1 MNKNFADDALRG
13 LLGQRVPAW
22 ARYALVLLATAVF
35 AAFAYNARY
44 AKIDEFTGFRAEEL
58 IRFTTVVL
66 AALYALTA
74 AVALHIGRR
83 LNFGAQALF
92 CVVIGVILLAK
103 VSLFDYVSD
112 DYDIFLSGWIYSYSQ
127 MGIKEGLGSYI
138 GSDYTPPYLYLL
150 LLISRV
156 KNYPWQYLVKIVSLA
171 FEALMAYAVA
181 KLAGLKVRGDAGRV
195 VLFCLTLMLPTVV
208 FNGAYWG
215 QCDVIYTS
223 LCLLALYH
231 ALQKRSAWS
240 MTLFGM
246 ALSFKLQTVF
256 FLPTLLP
263 LWLRKDI
270 KLRHLVLIPA
280 AYMAMMIPAFWGGK
294 SLHHVLTVYLAQAG
308 GYNGISINGPSLY
321 NLLPSTM
328 DNGMLYD
335 LFGSMAMALE
345 GYPDLERYA
354 VDGDEPTR
362 LEALGRGVVRAAWPN
377 ADDAP
382 VEDMDIIV
390 ICLHPEA
397 AADFVRAQAGRI
409 RSGALLTDVCGVKRP
424 LFEAVG
430 EVRERTFIYLG
441 GHPMAGRER
450 GGFAHA
456 TADLF
461 RGAHY
466 ILTPD
471 AGVPQESIRLMERL
485 VTFMGCADV
494 VFSDPAAHD
503 ERIAYTS
510 QLMHVMALALCDQHL
525 LFDSYGFE
533 GGSFRGATRAAA
545 LDPKLWC
552 ELFWANKETL
562 ANLTDEL
569 TERLAEYSALLHG
582 DDRAALLERLTV
594 SSDRKK
600 KFDALRGLDASQ
612 KPLFK

>member
-1 MNKNFADDALRG
+1 M
-13 LLGQRVPAW
+13 
-22 ARYALVLLATAVF
+22 
-35 AAFAYNARY
+35 
-44 AKIDEFTGFRAEEL
+44 KIMF
-58 IRFTTVVL
+58 V
-66 AALYALTA
+66 
-74 AVALHIGRR
+74 
-83 LNFGAQALF
+83 
-92 CVVIGVILLAK
+92 
-103 VSLFDYVSD
+103 
-112 DYDIFLSGWIYSYSQ
+112 
-127 MGIKEGLGSYI
+127 GLGLI
-138 GSDYTPPYLYLL
+138 G
-150 LLISRV
+150 
-156 KNYPWQYLVKIVSLA
+156 
-171 FEALMAYAVA
+171 
-181 KLAGLKVRGDAGRV
+181 
-195 VLFCLTLMLPTVV
+195 
-208 FNGAYWG
+208 
-215 QCDVIYTS
+215 
-223 LCLLALYH
+223 
-231 ALQKRSAWS
+231 
-240 MTLFGM
+240 
-246 ALSFKLQTVF
+246 
-256 FLPTLLP
+256 
-263 LWLRKDI
+263 
-270 KLRHLVLIPA
+270 
-280 AYMAMMIPAFWGGK
+280 
-294 SLHHVLTVYLAQAG
+294 
-308 GYNGISINGPSLY
+308 
-321 NLLPSTM
+321 
-328 DNGMLYD
+328 
-335 LFGSMAMALE
+335 GSMAMALE

-409 RSGALLTDVCGVKRP
+409 RPSALLTDVCGVKRP

-494 VFSDPAAHD
+494 VFSDPAA
-503 ERIAYTS
+503 
-510 QLMHVMALALCDQHL
+510 
-525 LFDSYGFE
+525 
-533 GGSFRGATRAAA
+533 

>member
-1 MNKNFADDALRG
+1 M
-13 LLGQRVPAW
+13 
-22 ARYALVLLATAVF
+22 
-35 AAFAYNARY
+35 
-44 AKIDEFTGFRAEEL
+44 KIMF
-58 IRFTTVVL
+58 V
-66 AALYALTA
+66 
-74 AVALHIGRR
+74 
-83 LNFGAQALF
+83 
-92 CVVIGVILLAK
+92 
-103 VSLFDYVSD
+103 
-112 DYDIFLSGWIYSYSQ
+112 
-127 MGIKEGLGSYI
+127 GLGLI
-138 GSDYTPPYLYLL
+138 G
-150 LLISRV
+150 
-156 KNYPWQYLVKIVSLA
+156 
-171 FEALMAYAVA
+171 
-181 KLAGLKVRGDAGRV
+181 
-195 VLFCLTLMLPTVV
+195 
-208 FNGAYWG
+208 
-215 QCDVIYTS
+215 
-223 LCLLALYH
+223 
-231 ALQKRSAWS
+231 
-240 MTLFGM
+240 
-246 ALSFKLQTVF
+246 
-256 FLPTLLP
+256 
-263 LWLRKDI
+263 
-270 KLRHLVLIPA
+270 
-280 AYMAMMIPAFWGGK
+280 
-294 SLHHVLTVYLAQAG
+294 
-308 GYNGISINGPSLY
+308 
-321 NLLPSTM
+321 
-328 DNGMLYD
+328 
-335 LFGSMAMALE
+335 GSMAMALE

-409 RSGALLTDVCGVKRP
+409 RPGALLTDVCGVKRP

-430 EVRERTFIYLG
+430 EIRERTFIYLG

-533 GGSFRGATRAAA
+533 GGSFRGATRVAA

-569 TERLAEYSALLHG
+569 TERLGGSTARCCTATTA
-582 DDRAALLERLTV
+582 RRC
-594 SSDRKK
+594 SS
-600 KFDALRGLDASQ
+600 G
-612 KPLFK
+612 